1 MGTVTR
7 SIADP
12 KVAKYIQGSPESF
25 QELIHALREIV
36 YTAEPQMDEAIKWNR
51 VTYTLNGN
59 WHHWI
64 CGIERTRKY
73 VSFIFHKGALLDD
86 PAGILHGEGQWLRTI
101 RVSDLADI
109 AASPLNNLIR
119 QAALKQ
125 TEMK

>member
-12 KVAKYIQGSPESF
+12 KFAEYIQGSPESF

-86 PAGILHGEGQWLRTI
+86 PAGILLGEGQWLRTI